1 MSALTFAVST
11 LTGVCLGLVMSAFA
25 SERRLLNIIKAGA
38 FEHGGK
44 AYSVREVQA

>member
-1 MSALTFAVST
+1 MSTLAFVVST
-11 LTGVCLGLVMSAFA
+11 ITGVCSGLVLSACA

-44 AYSVREVQA
+44 LFSVREVA

>member
-1 MSALTFAVST
+1 
-11 LTGVCLGLVMSAFA
+11 MSAFA

-44 AYSVREVQA
+44 LFSVREVEACGCP